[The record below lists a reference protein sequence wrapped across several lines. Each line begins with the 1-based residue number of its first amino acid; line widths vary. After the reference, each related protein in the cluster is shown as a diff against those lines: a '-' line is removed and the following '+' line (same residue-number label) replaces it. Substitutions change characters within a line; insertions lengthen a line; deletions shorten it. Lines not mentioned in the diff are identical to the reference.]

1 MQFKCQSEKFKHSI
15 AVVEKAVSQKSS
27 LPVLENI
34 FLELKGTQLKLRG
47 NNLEIGIENGM
58 NIEDPVSEGSILV
71 KAKTL
76 SSIFSKI
83 DDNAVLISVDET
95 QKLSIKGE
103 KVDFDILGSHTQ
115 DYPVFP
121 SVDEGFTFSL
131 KVKALQE
138 LIRHTLIAVSYDETK
153 QFLNGILIKNNQDKL
168 LFVSTDGYRLA
179 LKKHTIPPFEQS
191 FESIIPYKA
200 VSELNKILQNIDS
213 EKEVE
218 ITISENQIAFKMDE
232 FLLIS
237 RIIQG
242 QFPNYKQV
250 IPEETGNRFK
260 IKRED
265 FLAAAERAALI
276 ATASNNVV
284 RFSFDKENVSIVA
297 NAKGLGDFK
306 EEVNLERVSGE
317 DDVKIAFN
325 IRLLLDVIKTVN
337 TEYVNLA
344 FNNELSPCKLTID
357 EQEDFIYIIMPIR
370 TADYQN

>member
-1 MQFKCQSEKFKHSI
+1 MQFKCNSGKLKESI
-15 AVVEKAVSQKSS
+15 AIVEKAVSQKSS

-34 FLELKGTQLKLRG
+34 FLELKGSHLKLRG
-47 NNLEIGIENGM
+47 NNLEIGIENGLV
-58 NIEDPVSEGSILV
+58 IDEPGVEGSILV

-83 DDNAVLISVDET
+83 DDNIVSISVDDS

-121 SVDEGFTFSL
+121 SIDEGFTFSL
-131 KVKALQE
+131 KARDIQQ
-138 LIRHTLIAVSYDETK
+138 LIKHTIIAVSYDETK
-153 QFLNGILIKNNQDKL
+153 QFLNGILIKNSQDKL
-168 LFVSTDGYRLA
+168 ILVSTDGYRLA
-179 LKKHTIPPFEQS
+179 LKSQTIPPFEQS

-200 VSELNKILQNIDS
+200 VNELNRILQGESAD
-213 EKEVE
+213 KDVE
-218 ITISENQIAFKMDE
+218 ITISENQVAFKMDS

-250 IPEETGNRFK
+250 IPEQTSNKFK
-260 IKRED
+260 INREA
-265 FLAAAERAALI
+265 FLAAAERSSLI

-284 RFSFDKENVSIVA
+284 RFSFDKEKVSIAA

-306 EEVNLERVSGE
+306 EDVTLERVSGE

-325 IRLLLDVIKTVN
+325 IRLLLDVVKTVT
-337 TEYVNLA
+337 TEDVYVA
-344 FNNELSPCKLTID
+344 FNNELSPCKITLDDT
-357 EQEDFIYIIMPIR
+357 EDFVYIIMPIR

>member
-1 MQFKCQSEKFKHSI
+1 MQFKCLSEKLKHSI

-47 NNLEIGIENGM
+47 NNLEIGIENGFL
-58 NIEDPVSEGSILV
+58 IEEPISEGSVLV

-76 SSIFSKI
+76 SNIFSKI
-83 DDNAVLISVDET
+83 DDNSVAIAVDET

-103 KVDFDILGSHTQ
+103 NVDFAILGSHTQ

-121 SVDEGFTFSL
+121 SIDEGLNFSL
-131 KVKALQE
+131 KSSDLQD
-138 LIRHTLIAVSYDETK
+138 LIKHTLIAVSHDETK
-153 QFLNGILIKNNQDKL
+153 QFLNGILVKNDQDKL
-168 LFVSTDGYRLA
+168 MFVSTDGYRLA
-179 LKKHTIPPFEQS
+179 LKRQTVPPFQTS

-200 VSELNKILQNIDS
+200 VSELNRILQNIDN
-213 EKEVE
+213 EKDVN
-218 ITISENQIAFKMDE
+218 ITISENQIAFQVDD
-232 FLLIS
+232 FILIS
-237 RIIQG
+237 RVIQG

-250 IPEETGNRFK
+250 IPEETGNKFK
-260 IKRED
+260 VNRET
-265 FLAAAERAALI
+265 FLAAADRASLI

-284 RFSFDKENVSIVA
+284 RFSFDQERVTIEA

-306 EEVNLERVSGE
+306 EDVALERISGE
-317 DDVKIAFN
+317 ENVKIAFN

-337 TEYVNLA
+337 TDDIQLA
-344 FNNELSPCKLTID
+344 FNNELSPCKITIKD
-357 EQEDFIYIIMPIR
+357 NEDFVYIIMPIR

>member
-1 MQFKCQSEKFKHSI
+1 MC
-15 AVVEKAVSQKSS
+15 
-27 LPVLENI
+27 
-34 FLELKGTQLKLRG
+34 
-47 NNLEIGIENGM
+47 
-58 NIEDPVSEGSILV
+58 
-71 KAKTL
+71 
-76 SSIFSKI
+76 
-83 DDNAVLISVDET
+83 
-95 QKLSIKGE
+95 
-103 KVDFDILGSHTQ
+103 
-115 DYPVFP
+115 
-121 SVDEGFTFSL
+121 
-131 KVKALQE
+131 
-138 LIRHTLIAVSYDETK
+138 IRD
-153 QFLNGILIKNNQDKL
+153 
-168 LFVSTDGYRLA
+168 R
-179 LKKHTIPPFEQS
+179 KHTIPPFEQS

-200 VSELNKILQNIDS
+200 VSELNRILQNIDS

>member
-1 MQFKCQSEKFKHSI
+1 MQFKCKADKLKQSI

-34 FLELKGTQLKLRG
+34 FLELKGTHLKLRG
-47 NNLEIGIENGM
+47 NNLEIGIENGIM
-58 NIEDPVSEGSILV
+58 IEDAVSEGSVLV

-83 DDNAVLISVDET
+83 DDKAVLISVDET

-121 SVDEGFTFSL
+121 SIDEGFNFSL
-131 KVKALQE
+131 NVSDLQS
-138 LIRHTLIAVSYDETK
+138 LIRHTLIAVSHDETK
-153 QFLNGILIKNNQDKL
+153 QFLNGILVKNNQDTL
-168 LFVSTDGYRLA
+168 LFVATDGYRLA
-179 LKKHTIPPFEQS
+179 LKSHTIPPFEQT

-200 VSELNKILQNIDS
+200 VSELNRILQNIEGD
-213 EKEVE
+213 KEVD
-218 ITISENQIAFKMDE
+218 ITISENQIAFKMEE
-232 FLLIS
+232 FILIS

-260 IKRED
+260 VKREA

-284 RFSFDKENVSIVA
+284 RFSFDKEKVAIFA

-306 EEVNLERVSGE
+306 EEVSLERISGE
-317 DDVKIAFN
+317 EDVKIAFN

-337 TEYVNLA
+337 TDDIQLA
-344 FNNELSPCKLTID
+344 FNNELSPCKITV
-357 EQEDFIYIIMPIR
+357 EENEDFVYIIMPIR
-370 TADYQN
+370 TADYQS

>member
-1 MQFKCQSEKFKHSI
+1 MQFKCNSGKLKESI
-15 AVVEKAVSQKSS
+15 AIVEKAVSQKSS

-34 FLELKGTQLKLRG
+34 FLELKGSHLKLRG
-47 NNLEIGIENGM
+47 NNLEIGIENGLV
-58 NIEDPVSEGSILV
+58 IDEPGVEGSILV

-83 DDNAVLISVDET
+83 DDNIVSISVDDS

-121 SVDEGFTFSL
+121 SIDEGFTFSF
-131 KVKALQE
+131 KAQDIQQ
-138 LIRHTLIAVSYDETK
+138 LIKHTIIAVSYDETK
-153 QFLNGILIKNNQDKL
+153 QFLNGILIKNIQDKL
-168 LFVSTDGYRLA
+168 ILVSTDGYRLA
-179 LKKHTIPPFEQS
+179 LKSQTIPPFEQS

-200 VSELNKILQNIDS
+200 VNELNRILQGESAD
-213 EKEVE
+213 KDVE
-218 ITISENQIAFKMDE
+218 ITISENQVAFKMDS

-250 IPEETGNRFK
+250 IPEQTANKFK
-260 IKRED
+260 INREA
-265 FLAAAERAALI
+265 FLAAAERSSLI

-284 RFSFDKENVSIVA
+284 RFSFDKEKVSIAA

-306 EEVNLERVSGE
+306 EDVFLERVSGE

-325 IRLLLDVIKTVN
+325 IRLLLDVVKTVT
-337 TEYVNLA
+337 TEDVYVA
-344 FNNELSPCKLTID
+344 FNDELSPCKITLDDT
-357 EQEDFIYIIMPIR
+357 EDFVYIIMPIR
-370 TADYQN
+370 TADYQT

>member
-1 MQFKCQSEKFKHSI
+1 MQFKCNSGKLKESI
-15 AVVEKAVSQKSS
+15 AIVEKAVSQKSS

-34 FLELKGTQLKLRG
+34 FLELKGSHLKLRG
-47 NNLEIGIENGM
+47 NNLEIGIENGLV
-58 NIEDPVSEGSILV
+58 IDEPGVEGSILV

-83 DDNAVLISVDET
+83 DDNIVSISVDDS

-121 SVDEGFTFSL
+121 SIDEGFTFSL
-131 KVKALQE
+131 KARDIQQ
-138 LIRHTLIAVSYDETK
+138 LIKHTIIAVSYDETK
-153 QFLNGILIKNNQDKL
+153 QFLNGILIKNIQDKL
-168 LFVSTDGYRLA
+168 ILVSTDGYRLA
-179 LKKHTIPPFEQS
+179 LKSQTIPPFEQS

-200 VSELNKILQNIDS
+200 VNELNRILQGESAD
-213 EKEVE
+213 KDVE
-218 ITISENQIAFKMDE
+218 ITISENQVAFKMDS

-250 IPEETGNRFK
+250 IPEQTANKFK
-260 IKRED
+260 INREA
-265 FLAAAERAALI
+265 FLAAAERSSLI

-284 RFSFDKENVSIVA
+284 RFSFDKDKVSIAA

-306 EEVNLERVSGE
+306 EDVTLARVSGG

-325 IRLLLDVIKTVN
+325 IRLLLDVVKTVA
-337 TEYVNLA
+337 TEDVYVA
-344 FNNELSPCKLTID
+344 FNNELSPCKITLDDT
-357 EQEDFIYIIMPIR
+357 EDFVYIIMPIR

>member
-1 MQFKCQSEKFKHSI
+1 MQFKCQSDKLKHSI

-47 NNLEIGIENGM
+47 NNLEIGIENGI
-58 NIEDPVSEGSILV
+58 NIDEPISEGSILV

-76 SSIFSKI
+76 SSIISKI
-83 DDNAVLISVDET
+83 DDNNIEISVDET
-95 QKLSIKGE
+95 QRLSIKGE

-121 SVDEGFTFSL
+121 SIDEGFSFSL
-131 KVKALQE
+131 KVNDLQS

-153 QFLNGILIKNNQDKL
+153 QFLNGILVKNTQDKL
-168 LFVSTDGYRLA
+168 LFVATDGYRLA
-179 LKKHTIPPFEQS
+179 LKNHTIPPFEQS

-200 VSELNKILQNIDS
+200 VSELSRILQNIS
-213 EKEVE
+213 GEKEVE
-218 ITISENQIAFKMDE
+218 ITISENQIAFKMEE

-260 IKRED
+260 IKREE
-265 FLAAAERAALI
+265 FVAAADRAALI

-284 RFSFDKENVSIVA
+284 RFSFDKEKVSIFA

-306 EEVNLERVSGE
+306 EEVLLERVLGD

-337 TEYVNLA
+337 TDYVNLA
-344 FNNELSPCKLTID
+344 FNNELSPCKVTID
-357 EQEDFIYIIMPIR
+357 DNEDFVYIIMPIR
-370 TADYQN
+370 TADYQT

>member
-1 MQFKCQSEKFKHSI
+1 MQFKCNSGKLKESI
-15 AVVEKAVSQKSS
+15 AIVEKAVSQKSS

-34 FLELKGTQLKLRG
+34 FLELKGSHLKLRG
-47 NNLEIGIENGM
+47 NNLEIGIENGLV
-58 NIEDPVSEGSILV
+58 IDEPGVEGSILV

-83 DDNAVLISVDET
+83 DDNIVSISVDDS

-121 SVDEGFTFSL
+121 SIDEGFTFSL
-131 KVKALQE
+131 KARDIQQ
-138 LIRHTLIAVSYDETK
+138 LIKHTIIAVSYDETK
-153 QFLNGILIKNNQDKL
+153 QFLNGILIKNIQDKL
-168 LFVSTDGYRLA
+168 ILVSTDGYRLA
-179 LKKHTIPPFEQS
+179 LKSQTIPPFEQS

-200 VSELNKILQNIDS
+200 VNELNRILQGESAD
-213 EKEVE
+213 KDVE
-218 ITISENQIAFKMDE
+218 ITISENQVAFKMDS

-250 IPEETGNRFK
+250 IPEQTANKFK
-260 IKRED
+260 INRES
-265 FLAAAERAALI
+265 FLAAAERSSLI

-284 RFSFDKENVSIVA
+284 RFSFDKEKVSIAA

-306 EEVNLERVSGE
+306 EDVTLERVSGE

-325 IRLLLDVIKTVN
+325 IRLLLDVVKTVA
-337 TEYVNLA
+337 TEDVYVA
-344 FNNELSPCKLTID
+344 FNNELSPCKITLDDT
-357 EQEDFIYIIMPIR
+357 EDFVYIIMPIR

>member
-1 MQFKCQSEKFKHSI
+1 MQFKCNSGKLKESI
-15 AVVEKAVSQKSS
+15 AIVEKAVSQKSS

-34 FLELKGTQLKLRG
+34 FLELKGSHLKLRG
-47 NNLEIGIENGM
+47 NNLEIGIENGLV
-58 NIEDPVSEGSILV
+58 IDEPGVEGSILV

-83 DDNAVLISVDET
+83 DDNIVSISVDDS

-121 SVDEGFTFSL
+121 SIDEGFTFSL
-131 KVKALQE
+131 KARDIQQ
-138 LIRHTLIAVSYDETK
+138 LIKHTIIAVSYDETK
-153 QFLNGILIKNNQDKL
+153 QFLNGILIKNSQDKL
-168 LFVSTDGYRLA
+168 ILVSTDGYRLA
-179 LKKHTIPPFEQS
+179 LKSQTIPPFEQS

-200 VSELNKILQNIDS
+200 VNELNRILQGESSD
-213 EKEVE
+213 KDVE
-218 ITISENQIAFKMDE
+218 ITISENQVAFKMDS

-250 IPEETGNRFK
+250 IPEQTSNKFK
-260 IKRED
+260 INREA
-265 FLAAAERAALI
+265 FLAAAERSSLI

-284 RFSFDKENVSIVA
+284 RFSFDKEKVSIAA

-306 EEVNLERVSGE
+306 EDVALERVSGE

-325 IRLLLDVIKTVN
+325 IRLLLDVVKTVT
-337 TEYVNLA
+337 TEDVYVA
-344 FNNELSPCKLTID
+344 FNNELSPCKITLDDT
-357 EQEDFIYIIMPIR
+357 EDFVYIIMPIR

>member
-1 MQFKCQSEKFKHSI
+1 MQFKCNSGKLKESI
-15 AVVEKAVSQKSS
+15 AIVEKAVSQKSS

-34 FLELKGTQLKLRG
+34 FLELKGSHLKLRG
-47 NNLEIGIENGM
+47 NNLEIGIENGLV
-58 NIEDPVSEGSILV
+58 IDEPGVEGSILV

-83 DDNAVLISVDET
+83 DDNIVSISVDDS

-121 SVDEGFTFSL
+121 SIDEGFTFSL
-131 KVKALQE
+131 KARDIQQ
-138 LIRHTLIAVSYDETK
+138 LIKHTIIAVSYDETK
-153 QFLNGILIKNNQDKL
+153 QFLNGILIKNSQDKL
-168 LFVSTDGYRLA
+168 ILVSTDGYRLA
-179 LKKHTIPPFEQS
+179 LKSQTIPPFEQS

-200 VSELNKILQNIDS
+200 VNELNRILQGESSD
-213 EKEVE
+213 KDVE
-218 ITISENQIAFKMDE
+218 ITISENQVAFKMDS

-250 IPEETGNRFK
+250 IPEQTSNKFK
-260 IKRED
+260 INREA
-265 FLAAAERAALI
+265 FLAAAERSSLI

-284 RFSFDKENVSIVA
+284 RFSFDKEKVSIAA

-306 EEVNLERVSGE
+306 EDVALERVSGE

-325 IRLLLDVIKTVN
+325 IRLLLDVVKTVT
-337 TEYVNLA
+337 TEDVYVA
-344 FNNELSPCKLTID
+344 FNN
-357 EQEDFIYIIMPIR
+357 
-370 TADYQN
+370 

>member
-1 MQFKCQSEKFKHSI
+1 MQFKCQSEKLKHSI

-47 NNLEIGIENGM
+47 NNLEIGIENGFL
-58 NIEDPVSEGSILV
+58 IEEAVSEGSVLV

-76 SSIFSKI
+76 SNIFSKI
-83 DDNAVLISVDET
+83 DDNSVSISVDET

-103 KVDFDILGSHTQ
+103 KVDFAILGSHTQ

-121 SVDEGFTFSL
+121 SIDEGLNFSL
-131 KVKALQE
+131 KSSDLQD
-138 LIRHTLIAVSYDETK
+138 LIKHTLIAVSHDETK
-153 QFLNGILIKNNQDKL
+153 QFLNGILVKNDQDKL
-168 LFVSTDGYRLA
+168 MFVSTDGYRLA
-179 LKKHTIPPFEQS
+179 LKRQTVPPFQTS

-200 VSELNKILQNIDS
+200 VSELNRILQNIDN
-213 EKEVE
+213 EKDVN
-218 ITISENQIAFKMDE
+218 ITISENQIAFQVDD
-232 FLLIS
+232 FILIS
-237 RIIQG
+237 RVIQG

-250 IPEETGNRFK
+250 IPEETGNKFK
-260 IKRED
+260 INRET
-265 FLAAAERAALI
+265 FLAAADRASLI

-284 RFSFDKENVSIVA
+284 RFSFDQERVTIEA

-306 EEVNLERVSGE
+306 EDVSLERISGE
-317 DDVKIAFN
+317 ENVKIAFN

-337 TEYVNLA
+337 TEVIQLA
-344 FNNELSPCKLTID
+344 FNNELSPCKITINNN
-357 EQEDFIYIIMPIR
+357 EDFVYIIMPIR

>member
-1 MQFKCQSEKFKHSI
+1 MQFKCQSDKLKHSI

-47 NNLEIGIENGM
+47 NNLEIGIENGI
-58 NIEDPVSEGSILV
+58 NIDEPISEGSILV

-76 SSIFSKI
+76 SSIISKI
-83 DDNAVLISVDET
+83 DDNNIEISVDET
-95 QKLSIKGE
+95 QRLSIKGE

-121 SVDEGFTFSL
+121 SIDEGFSFSL
-131 KVKALQE
+131 KVTDLQS

-153 QFLNGILIKNNQDKL
+153 QFLNGILVKNTQDKL
-168 LFVSTDGYRLA
+168 LFVATDGYRLA
-179 LKKHTIPPFEQS
+179 LKNHTIPPFEQS

-200 VSELNKILQNIDS
+200 VSELSRILQNIS
-213 EKEVE
+213 GEKEVE
-218 ITISENQIAFKMDE
+218 ITISENQIAFKMEE

-260 IKRED
+260 IKREE
-265 FLAAAERAALI
+265 FVAAADRAALI

-284 RFSFDKENVSIVA
+284 RFSFDKEKVSIFA

-306 EEVNLERVSGE
+306 EEVLLERVLGD

-337 TEYVNLA
+337 TDYVNLA
-344 FNNELSPCKLTID
+344 FNNELSPCKVTID
-357 EQEDFIYIIMPIR
+357 DNEDFVYIIMPIR
-370 TADYQN
+370 TADYQT